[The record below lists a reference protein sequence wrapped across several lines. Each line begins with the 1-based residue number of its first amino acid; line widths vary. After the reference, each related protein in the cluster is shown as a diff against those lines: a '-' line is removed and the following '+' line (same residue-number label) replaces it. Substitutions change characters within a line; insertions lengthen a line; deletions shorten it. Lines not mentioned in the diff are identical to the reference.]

1 MGGISQIQ
9 LVAIAVSLLLFLLI
23 MYLIRSQ
30 RLKEEYSLL
39 WIFFSLIFIL
49 FSFWRSGLDYI
60 SELIG
65 VAYPPAALFMI
76 LLMAIFLILIEFS
89 IIISKL
95 ADKNKSLAQE
105 IGLLKQRLKKI
116 EERKEKIEERKEKI
130 EERKEKIEERKEI
143 IEEQRENR
151 RQRLV
156 SSIKY
161 PAICTIPDTAS

>member
-1 MGGISQIQ
+1 MLNISQIQ
-9 LVAIAVSLLLFLLI
+9 LVAITVSLLLFLFI

-39 WIFFSLIFIL
+39 WIFFSLVFIL
-49 FSFWRSGLDYI
+49 FSFWRKGLDYL
-60 SELIG
+60 SDFLG

-105 IGLLKQRLKKI
+105 IGLLKQKLGEVEHGIMKK
-116 EERKEKIEERKEKI
+116 EEGKREKE
-130 EERKEKIEERKEI
+130 
-143 IEEQRENR
+143 
-151 RQRLV
+151 
-156 SSIKY
+156 
-161 PAICTIPDTAS
+161 

>member
-1 MGGISQIQ
+1 MENISQIQ
-9 LVAIAVSLLLFLLI
+9 IVAITVSLLLFLFI

-39 WIFFSLIFIL
+39 WIFFSLLFIF
-49 FSFWRSGLDYI
+49 FSFWRNGLDYI
-60 SELIG
+60 SEFLG

-105 IGLLKQRLKKI
+105 IGLLKFEMEKLKNR
-116 EERKEKIEERKEKI
+116 EQGNKE
-130 EERKEKIEERKEI
+130 
-143 IEEQRENR
+143 
-151 RQRLV
+151 
-156 SSIKY
+156 
-161 PAICTIPDTAS
+161 

>member
-1 MGGISQIQ
+1 MENISQIQ
-9 LVAIAVSLLLFLLI
+9 IVAITVSLLLFLFI

-39 WIFFSLIFIL
+39 WIFFSLVFIL
-49 FSFWRSGLDYI
+49 FSFWRSALDYI
-60 SELIG
+60 SELLG

-105 IGLLKQRLKKI
+105 IGLLKLEMEKLRNGEKRIANSEK
-116 EERKEKIEERKEKI
+116 RKTNSE
-130 EERKEKIEERKEI
+130 
-143 IEEQRENR
+143 
-151 RQRLV
+151 
-156 SSIKY
+156 
-161 PAICTIPDTAS
+161 

>member
-1 MGGISQIQ
+1 MEQISQIQ
-9 LVAIAVSLLLFLLI
+9 IVAITVSIFLFLFI

-39 WIFFSLIFIL
+39 WIFFSLVFIV

-60 SELIG
+60 SDFLG

-95 ADKNKSLAQE
+95 ADRNKSLAQE
-105 IGLLKQRLKKI
+105 IGLLKQKL
-116 EERKEKIEERKEKI
+116 EEMKGES
-130 EERKEKIEERKEI
+130 
-143 IEEQRENR
+143 R
-151 RQRLV
+151 R
-156 SSIKY
+156 
-161 PAICTIPDTAS
+161 

>member
-1 MGGISQIQ
+1 MGEISQIQ
-9 LVAIAVSLLLFLLI
+9 IVAISVSLLLFLFI
-23 MYLIRSQ
+23 MYLVRSQ

-39 WIFFSLIFIL
+39 WIFFSLVFIL

-60 SELIG
+60 SDFMG

-105 IGLLKQRLKKI
+105 IGMLKERLKNIEQRL
-116 EERKEKIEERKEKI
+116 
-130 EERKEKIEERKEI
+130 
-143 IEEQRENR
+143 
-151 RQRLV
+151 
-156 SSIKY
+156 
-161 PAICTIPDTAS
+161 

>member
-1 MGGISQIQ
+1 MENISQIQ
-9 LVAIAVSLLLFLLI
+9 IVAIAVSLLLFLFI

-39 WIFFSLIFIL
+39 WIFFSLVFIL
-49 FSFWRSGLDYI
+49 LSFWRNGLDYV
-60 SELIG
+60 SEFLG

-105 IGLLKQRLKKI
+105 IGLLKLEMEKLKNN
-116 EERKEKIEERKEKI
+116 EKRIANSE
-130 EERKEKIEERKEI
+130 
-143 IEEQRENR
+143 
-151 RQRLV
+151 
-156 SSIKY
+156 
-161 PAICTIPDTAS
+161 

>member
-1 MGGISQIQ
+1 MGEINQIQ
-9 LVAIAVSLLLFLLI
+9 IVAITVSLLLFLFI
-23 MYLIRSQ
+23 MYLVRSQ

-39 WIFFSLIFIL
+39 WIFCSLVFIL

-60 SELIG
+60 SEFLG

-105 IGLLKQRLKKI
+105 IGMLKERLKKI
-116 EERKEKIEERKEKI
+116 EKR
-130 EERKEKIEERKEI
+130 
-143 IEEQRENR
+143 
-151 RQRLV
+151 
-156 SSIKY
+156 S
-161 PAICTIPDTAS
+161 

>member
-1 MGGISQIQ
+1 MQDISQIQ
-9 LVAIAVSLLLFLLI
+9 TVAIAVSLLLFLFI

-39 WIFFSLIFIL
+39 WIFFSLVFIL

-60 SELIG
+60 SDFLG

-76 LLMAIFLILIEFS
+76 LLMAVFLILIEFS

-105 IGLLKQRLKKI
+105 IGLIKHELDKMKKKEDRTRNEEPGIEDEAI
-116 EERKEKIEERKEKI
+116 EE
-130 EERKEKIEERKEI
+130 
-143 IEEQRENR
+143 
-151 RQRLV
+151 
-156 SSIKY
+156 
-161 PAICTIPDTAS
+161 

>member
-1 MGGISQIQ
+1 MENISQIQ
-9 LVAIAVSLLLFLLI
+9 IVAIAVSLLLFLFI

-49 FSFWRSGLDYI
+49 FSFWRSALDYI
-60 SELIG
+60 SEFLG

-76 LLMAIFLILIEFS
+76 LLMAVFLILIEFS

-105 IGLLKQRLKKI
+105 IGLLRFEIEKLKNR
-116 EERKEKIEERKEKI
+116 EHGNKE
-130 EERKEKIEERKEI
+130 
-143 IEEQRENR
+143 
-151 RQRLV
+151 
-156 SSIKY
+156 
-161 PAICTIPDTAS
+161 